1 LVQPEQSPA
10 PELPAEWLHMDDPA
24 IALVLE
30 ECLAL
35 LRAGEEIDAIV
46 ERFPDFSETLDP
58 ILRLAQE
65 LQETAD
71 DAVDVPID
79 ALEDLGEFIR
89 AQFGE
94 LTD

>member
-1 LVQPEQSPA
+1 
-10 PELPAEWLHMDDPA
+10 MDDPA
-24 IALVLE
+24 IALILE

-35 LRAGEEIDAIV
+35 LHAGEEIDAIV
-46 ERFPDFSETLDP
+46 GRFPDFSETLEP

-71 DAVDVPID
+71 DAVDVPLD
-79 ALEDLGEFIR
+79 ALEDIGEFIR
-89 AQFGE
+89 AHWEQ

>member
-1 LVQPEQSPA
+1 
-10 PELPAEWLHMDDPA
+10 MDDPA
-24 IALVLE
+24 IALILE

-35 LRAGEEIDAIV
+35 LRAGEEVDAIV
-46 ERFPDFSETLDP
+46 EQFPDFSDTLEP

-71 DAVDVPID
+71 DAVDVPLE

-89 AQFGE
+89 AQFGD